1 MPLKEY
7 PFSNQNISV
16 QYWSDFLH
24 PALHAKSVCE
34 MPLWTNKTN
43 FDTYFAGNSDEL
55 VPPDVRE
62 GENVGYKTVCVVAE
76 L

>member
-1 MPLKEY
+1 MNEL
-7 PFSNQNISV
+7 PFSNPNFSV
-16 QYWSDFLH
+16 QYWSEFLH

-34 MPLWTNKTN
+34 MPLWTNKAN

-62 GENVGYKTVCVVAE
+62 GEDVGYKIIILVAE

>member
-1 MPLKEY
+1 
-7 PFSNQNISV
+7 
-16 QYWSDFLH
+16 
-24 PALHAKSVCE
+24 

-62 GENVGYKTVCVVAE
+62 GENVGYKIVCVVAE

>member
-1 MPLKEY
+1 
-7 PFSNQNISV
+7 
-16 QYWSDFLH
+16 
-24 PALHAKSVCE
+24 
-34 MPLWTNKTN
+34 MPLWTNKAN

-62 GENVGYKTVCVVAE
+62 GEDVGYKIIILVAE